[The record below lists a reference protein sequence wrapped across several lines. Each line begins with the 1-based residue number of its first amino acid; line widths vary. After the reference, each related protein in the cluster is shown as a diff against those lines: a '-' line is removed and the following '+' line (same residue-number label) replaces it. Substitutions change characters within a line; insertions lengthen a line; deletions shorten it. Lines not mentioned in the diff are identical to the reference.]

1 MQIKMF
7 KDSALV
13 KLKNDISKNESKYY
27 FTSSW
32 IDNYF
37 KELNYDDYTV
47 NTNIYVD
54 DFELIKGNQNSDA
67 KNAVILH
74 SAMKNLLPIQAREEK
89 LWSYLTHTKYLD
101 YMVNRWP
108 LKKSVEK
115 GKNSSRIVSR
125 YFFQGKTENKIKTG
139 TVPYVRNGLSRLWW
153 AGYIVYDEELN
164 NPYEYIKELFVSQD
178 MFVGLCERD
187 IAKNKNM
194 VIAILKAV
202 RKYSIKEIPKN
213 TELVRN
219 ILKDINM
226 SAGLTMFDALSKDEI
241 QKNIDDIFKRNI
253 EKEGEKKQWN

>member
-13 KLKNDISKNESKYY
+13 RLKNDISKNESNY
-27 FTSSW
+27 FLTNRW

-37 KELNYDDYTV
+37 KENGFDDYYV
-47 NTNIYVD
+47 NTNIYVN
-54 DFELIKGNQNSDA
+54 DFELIIGDQKFDA

-74 SAMKNLLPIQAREEK
+74 SAMKDLLPIQAREEK
-89 LWSYLTHTKYLD
+89 LWSYLTHTKYLN

-108 LKKSVEK
+108 MKKDVER
-115 GKNSSRIVSR
+115 GKNSSRIASR

-153 AGYIVYDEELN
+153 AGYIVYDEEFE
-164 NPYEYIKELFVSQD
+164 NPYEYIDELFVSQD
-178 MFVGLCERD
+178 MFVGLCERE
-187 IAKNKNM
+187 IAKNKPM
-194 VIAILKAV
+194 VTAILKSI
-202 RKYSIKEIPKN
+202 RKFEIKNIPNN

-226 SAGLTMFDALSKDEI
+226 SAGLTMYDALSSEEI
-241 QKNIDDIFKRNI
+241 QKIVENIFSRNI
-253 EKEGEKKQWN
+253 SK